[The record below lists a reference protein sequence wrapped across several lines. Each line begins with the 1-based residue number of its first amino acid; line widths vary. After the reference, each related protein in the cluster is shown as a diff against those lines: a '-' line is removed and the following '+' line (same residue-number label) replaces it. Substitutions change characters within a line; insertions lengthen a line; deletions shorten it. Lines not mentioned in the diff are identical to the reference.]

1 MTELKE
7 LESTVQ
13 KLATVDDR
21 RANLVEYRD
30 RQILAAR
37 AAGATWASLQQ
48 LTGLSTRGLQIAIR
62 RAQGLD
68 KSGAPR

>member
-1 MTELKE
+1 MTELDE
-7 LESTVQ
+7 LRRTVE
-13 KLATVDDR
+13 KLASVDER
-21 RANLVEYRD
+21 RAGLVEYRD

-37 AAGATWASLQQ
+37 AAGATWASMQQ

-68 KSGAPR
+68 KSGEPR

>member
-1 MTELKE
+1 MTELDE
-7 LESTVQ
+7 LRRTVE
-13 KLATVDDR
+13 KLASVDER
-21 RANLVEYRD
+21 RAGLVEYRD

-37 AAGATWASLQQ
+37 AAGATWASMQQ

-68 KSGAPR
+68 KSGTPR

>member
-1 MTELKE
+1 MTELEE
-7 LESTVQ
+7 LRRTVD
-13 KLATVDDR
+13 KLADVDQR

-30 RQILAAR
+30 RQILAAK

-62 RAQGLD
+62 RAQGLS
-68 KSGAPR
+68 KSGDPR